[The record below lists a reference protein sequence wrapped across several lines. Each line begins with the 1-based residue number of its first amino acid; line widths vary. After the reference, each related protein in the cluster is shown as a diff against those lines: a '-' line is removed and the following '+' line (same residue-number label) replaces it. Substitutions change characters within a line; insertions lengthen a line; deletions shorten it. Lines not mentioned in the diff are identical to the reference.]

1 MGEARERSIG
11 FVTPTFSIVSGWKTR
26 PYQGQ
31 RLGGKFVHLGP
42 RVGFISLFTPFLSHM
57 VQFKLFYW
65 VVFRYLYIPAAL
77 DVQGDRT
84 KSKPLLKGRLGLG
97 WQLVGGGGPR

>member
-1 MGEARERSIG
+1 MGEEGKRSIG
-11 FVTPTFSIVSGWKTR
+11 AVRNKRVAPTFSIVSGWTTR

-42 RVGFISLFTPFLSHM
+42 RVGFISLFNHFPRTWSNLSC
-57 VQFKLFYW
+57 FTG
-65 VVFRYLYIPAAL
+65 YIPAAL

-84 KSKPLLKGRLGLG
+84 KAKPLLKGRQGLG